1 MTGDLTDQ
9 FILEDLK
16 SYSKTAYHIIS
27 DTFLGSS
34 KDGVRV
40 FCRMS
45 IWKHLKKTAEFL
57 FSI

>member
-1 MTGDLTDQ
+1 MTGDLADQ

-16 SYSKTAYHIIS
+16 SYSQTTYHIVPN
-27 DTFLGSS
+27 TFLSSS

-45 IWKHLKKTAEFL
+45 IWKHLKKTA
-57 FSI
+57 

>member
-1 MTGDLTDQ
+1 MTGDLADQ

-16 SYSKTAYHIIS
+16 SYSQTAYHIIS
-27 DTFLGSS
+27 DTLLGSS

-45 IWKHLKKTAEFL
+45 VWKHLKKTA
-57 FSI
+57 